1 MTIIYVILER
11 MTGRDDLY
19 DNIVFYYDALH
30 ASLTD
35 DIGLVLSL
43 AAKGGP
49 VLELGCGTGRL
60 LIPLARAGRQVMGI
74 DRSPAMLQRA
84 QERLHGEPESV
95 RQRVTLLCAD
105 MIDFSF
111 HGAEFRLAVI
121 SYNTFMHLDA
131 AQALAACRN
140 IRRHLAP
147 GGYLFIDVV
156 NPLLVEQTP
165 NDHFL
170 THERTLHDAEND
182 KLVLVFA
189 ANRLNEGRQ
198 ELKITWVFDAS
209 PLQGGAVRRQV
220 ANVTYHYYFPHQLEL
235 MLEEAQLEVAGI
247 YGGYGQAPYGEDAE
261 RLLVLAR
268 RLP

>member
-1 MTIIYVILER
+1 MTV
-11 MTGRDDLY
+11 RDHSY
-19 DNIVFYYDALH
+19 DNIAAYYDALH
-30 ASLTD
+30 ASLND

-49 VLELGCGTGRL
+49 ILELGCGTGRL
-60 LIPLARAGRQVMGI
+60 LLPLARAGRQVMGI

-84 QERLHGEPESV
+84 KERLQSEPETV

-105 MIDFSF
+105 MVEFSL
-111 HGAEFRLAVI
+111 GGPRFRLAVI

-131 AQALAACRN
+131 TRAVAACRN
-140 IRRHLAP
+140 VRRHLAP
-147 GGYLFIDVV
+147 GGHLFIDVV
-156 NPLLVEQTP
+156 NPLPVEQTP

-170 THERTLHDAEND
+170 THERTLRDVEND

-198 ELKITWVFDAS
+198 ELNITWVFDAS
-209 PLQGGAVRRQV
+209 PLQGGAVQRQV
-220 ANVTYHYYFPHQLEL
+220 ASVTYHYYFPHQLEL
-235 MLEEAQLEVAGI
+235 MLEEANLDVVGI
-247 YGGYGQAPYGEDAE
+247 YGSYRQAPYSEDAE

-268 RLP
+268 RRP